1 MATRPDCLHLNP
13 GSAATGWVVLGKSGK
28 FCVIAYICETVTGIV
43 ATHGV
48 VVKVRGVGEGRA

>member
-1 MATRPDCLHLNP
+1 MAARPDCLHLNP

-28 FCVIAYICETVTGIV
+28 LCVISYICETVTVIV

-48 VVKVRGVGEGRA
+48 VVKVRGVGVGHA